1 VDLRLDLQESGVA
14 IRDLNSR
21 KTTRQTAHHH
31 HRHLD
36 GYPPQVTIVRPRHAF
51 EGKALELLG
60 WMHRRGE
67 LLLTLVL
74 PDGTRSLIPAAW
86 TDLQVDKKPAFPKK
100 RPQTALLASYTQ
112 LLQARTVVD
121 ALLRRLSAASSS
133 QPAAPQETVHA
144 NAAAKLSRRTI
155 AGKRRP
161 RVERAGR
168 GTARRP
174 GKQTRPVNRKNP

>member
-1 VDLRLDLQESGVA
+1 M
-14 IRDLNSR
+14 SR
-21 KTTRQTAHHH
+21 KTTRQTAHH

-36 GYPPQVTIVRPRHAF
+36 GYPPQVTIVRPRHPF

-60 WMHRRGE
+60 WLHRRGE

-74 PDGTRSLIPAAW
+74 PDGTRSLIPAVW
-86 TDLQVDKKPAFPKK
+86 TNLQVDKKPAFLKK
-100 RPQTALLASYTQ
+100 RPQTALLASCTQ

-133 QPAAPQETVHA
+133 QPAEPQETVHA
-144 NAAAKLSRRTI
+144 NAAAKFSRRTT
-155 AGKRRP
+155 AGNRRP

-168 GTARRP
+168 GAARRP
-174 GKQTRPVNRKNP
+174 GKQTRPANRKNP